1 MTGIKIIWSKQ
12 ASNSLKHIYEYY
24 KERSPQGAKKVRAE
38 LLNAP
43 KKIVFSQQYQQ
54 DEINPKYRR
63 IIVRDYKVLYLEK
76 DNIISVIDIISTK
89 QSPDLLKEM

>member
-1 MTGIKIIWSKQ
+1 MKGIKIIWTKQ
-12 ASNSLKHIYEYY
+12 ASESLKNIYNYY
-24 KERSPQGAKKVRAE
+24 RERSPQGALKIQSE

-63 IIVRDYKVLYLEK
+63 IVVRDYKVLYLEK
-76 DNIISVIDIISTK
+76 G
-89 QSPDLLKEM
+89 